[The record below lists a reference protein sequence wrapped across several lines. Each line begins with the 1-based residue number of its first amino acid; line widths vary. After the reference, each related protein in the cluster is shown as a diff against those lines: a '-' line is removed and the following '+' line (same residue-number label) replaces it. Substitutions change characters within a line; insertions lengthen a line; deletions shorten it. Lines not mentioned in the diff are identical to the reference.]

1 MAPPEAED
9 FLDALTAVVRSE
21 RARLVRIAAREGL
34 SPQDALECVQDALCT
49 FLRLERL
56 GELAAPRH
64 EWGPLLGGIT
74 RNAARN
80 WRRRHALARPHEPS
94 TDRAASGVPAAD
106 EILLCA
112 EKHLRLRA
120 CVAELCEVQRSA
132 VLLRLLD
139 ERPGEDVAAV
149 LGISRGYVD
158 VLVHRAKV
166 ALRACMLRG
175 SDDAP

>member
-1 MAPPEAED
+1 MEPAVAED
-9 FLDALTAVVRSE
+9 FLDALTTVVRGE
-21 RARLVRIAAREGL
+21 RARLVRVAAREGL
-34 SPQDALECVQDALCT
+34 SPQDALECVQEALCT

-56 GELAAPRH
+56 GELAAPRT
-64 EWGPLLGGIT
+64 EWGPLLCGIT

-80 WRRRHALARPHEPS
+80 WRRRHAMARPHDASAE
-94 TDRAASGVPAAD
+94 RAASALPAAD
-106 EILLCA
+106 ELLACA
-112 EKHLRLRA
+112 EAHVRLRA
-120 CVAELCEVQRSA
+120 CVAELCEVQRSV

-158 VLVHRAKV
+158 VLMHRAKA

-175 SDDAP
+175 DAP